1 MWEYHI
7 FRYDNHG
14 LISAT
19 VMTDEPMLRHRIYQ
33 KKQNHAESSKMLFY
47 QLYWRFLI
55 IVIQRCLT
63 TRIFDVEKLR

>member
-19 VMTDEPMLRHRIYQ
+19 VMTDEPMLRHRIYP
-33 KKQNHAESSKMLFY
+33 KKTESRRIVKDVVLSTILAVSNHRNTKMSNHTN
-47 QLYWRFLI
+47 I
-55 IVIQRCLT
+55 
-63 TRIFDVEKLR
+63 